1 MGNLSWASPKSSK
14 STSTSTSNDRG
25 RYRTY
30 SAPMPKKAKPKAK
43 VKAKVKTPKI
53 NYGSNRNQR
62 ANLPSEVYKPV
73 RLATPVRSTAKT
85 TPVASAKITQ
95 GGEDRPSGSLKSG
108 LITKAIAAPV
118 ANVIKPIAQ
127 SKTSQDPKLLRE
139 MGVAKKGSKSSLLS
153 INPIEDASKIKT
165 TMGKVTDGYGVNAA
179 VTAGSAYKNQPKA
192 TGAQEFADPTERAKF
207 MLKEYQ
213 NTPTEDRQGF
223 NESSYDKKAVS
234 SKDSIMPT
242 VSDKYRNNEVSYNQA
257 YWKAK
262 LDGKTS
268 QADMAAEQKALG
280 SKKIYSGDRAITEQD
295 QSVAKQIELYLK
307 DSGIKP
313 TVENMKKGF
322 FGETM
327 LTNSS
332 YDIGT
337 GKNILTSKE
346 TTSPTILGFRFGD
359 DITKSSVNGV
369 NTYVKTGQGD
379 TQKTESAKLSASN
392 DRVEAGPDPVAE
404 MKDIDNQIK
413 NETDPVKLKALYQR
427 RLRLMRMNRTNTRF
441 AGLLGEPDTKRTN
454 LMSIS

>member
-1 MGNLSWASPKSSK
+1 
-14 STSTSTSNDRG
+14 
-25 RYRTY
+25 
-30 SAPMPKKAKPKAK
+30 
-43 VKAKVKTPKI
+43 
-53 NYGSNRNQR
+53 
-62 ANLPSEVYKPV
+62 
-73 RLATPVRSTAKT
+73 
-85 TPVASAKITQ
+85 
-95 GGEDRPSGSLKSG
+95 
-108 LITKAIAAPV
+108 
-118 ANVIKPIAQ
+118 
-127 SKTSQDPKLLRE
+127 
-139 MGVAKKGSKSSLLS
+139 
-153 INPIEDASKIKT
+153 
-165 TMGKVTDGYGVNAA
+165 
-179 VTAGSAYKNQPKA
+179 
-192 TGAQEFADPTERAKF
+192 
-207 MLKEYQ
+207 
-213 NTPTEDRQGF
+213 
-223 NESSYDKKAVS
+223 
-234 SKDSIMPT
+234 MPT
-242 VSDKYRNNEVSYNQA
+242 VSDKYRNDEVSYNQA

-313 TVENMKKGF
+313 TVENMKKGL

-346 TTSPTILGFRFGD
+346 TTSPTILGFRVGD
-359 DITKSSVNGV
+359 DVTKSSVNGV

-379 TQKTESAKLSASN
+379 TQKTKSAKLSASN

-441 AGLLGEPDTKRTN
+441 AGLIGEADTKRTN

>member
-14 STSTSTSNDRG
+14 SKSTSTSNDRG

-30 SAPMPKKAKPKAK
+30 SAPMPKKAKPKPTP
-43 VKAKVKTPKI
+43 KAKKP
-53 NYGSNRNQR
+53 NQNNNQR
-62 ANLPSEVYKPV
+62 ANLPSEVAKQYAQPA
-73 RLATPVRSTAKT
+73 RTRPATPITSAAKVS
-85 TPVASAKITQ
+85 PGPAKA
-95 GGEDRPSGSLKSG
+95 K
-108 LITKAIAAPV
+108 V
-118 ANVIKPIAQ
+118 V
-127 SKTSQDPKLLRE
+127 KTSSQSISAAENTQIDTAFA
-139 MGVAKKGSKSSLLS
+139 AKRT
-153 INPIEDASKIKT
+153 PKIKT
-165 TMGKVTDGYGVNAA
+165 TMGTETTGYGVNNSILGATGTNMMA
-179 VTAGSAYKNQPKA
+179 SLNSTNPLKVSPTSTQAKSVTAGSAYKNQPKA

-213 NTPTEDRQGF
+213 NTPTEDRPGF

-242 VSDKYRNNEVSYNQA
+242 VSDKYRNDEVSYNQA

-313 TVENMKKGF
+313 TVENMKKGL

-346 TTSPTILGFRFGD
+346 TTSPTILGFRVGD
-359 DITKSSVNGV
+359 DVTKSSVNGV

-441 AGLLGEPDTKRTN
+441 AGLIGEADTKRTN

>member
-1 MGNLSWASPKSSK
+1 MGLSWASPKNSK
-14 STSTSTSNDRG
+14 SKSTSTSNDRG

-30 SAPMPKKAKPKAK
+30 SAPMPKKAKPKPTP
-43 VKAKVKTPKI
+43 KAKKP
-53 NYGSNRNQR
+53 NQNNNQR
-62 ANLPSEVYKPV
+62 ANLPSEVAKQYAQPA
-73 RLATPVRSTAKT
+73 RTRPATPITSAAKVS
-85 TPVASAKITQ
+85 PGPAKA
-95 GGEDRPSGSLKSG
+95 K
-108 LITKAIAAPV
+108 V
-118 ANVIKPIAQ
+118 V
-127 SKTSQDPKLLRE
+127 KTSSQSISAAENTQIDTAFA
-139 MGVAKKGSKSSLLS
+139 AKRT
-153 INPIEDASKIKT
+153 PKIKT
-165 TMGKVTDGYGVNAA
+165 TMGTETTGYGVNNSILGATGTNMMA
-179 VTAGSAYKNQPKA
+179 SLNSTNPLKVSPTSTQAKSVTAGSAYKNQPKA

-213 NTPTEDRQGF
+213 NTPTEDRPGF

>member
-1 MGNLSWASPKSSK
+1 MGLSWASPKNSK
-14 STSTSTSNDRG
+14 SKSTSTSNDRG

-30 SAPMPKKAKPKAK
+30 SAPLPKKKTPKPTPKAK
-43 VKAKVKTPKI
+43 KP
-53 NYGSNRNQR
+53 NQNNNQR
-62 ANLPSEVYKPV
+62 ANLPSEVAKQYAQPA
-73 RLATPVRSTAKT
+73 RTRPATPITSAAKVS
-85 TPVASAKITQ
+85 PGPAKA
-95 GGEDRPSGSLKSG
+95 K
-108 LITKAIAAPV
+108 V
-118 ANVIKPIAQ
+118 V
-127 SKTSQDPKLLRE
+127 KTSSQSISAAENTQIDTAFA
-139 MGVAKKGSKSSLLS
+139 AKRT
-153 INPIEDASKIKT
+153 PKIKT
-165 TMGKVTDGYGVNAA
+165 TMGTETTGYGVNNSILGATGTNMMASLNSTNPLKVSPTSTQAKSVAA
-179 VTAGSAYKNQPKA
+179 YNNQPKA

-213 NTPTEDRQGF
+213 NTPAEDRPGF
-223 NESSYDKKAVS
+223 DESSYDKKAVS

-313 TVENMKKGF
+313 TVENMKKGL

-346 TTSPTILGFRFGD
+346 TTSPTILGFRVGD
-359 DITKSSVNGV
+359 DVTKSSVNGV

-441 AGLLGEPDTKRTN
+441 AGLIGEADTKRTN

>member
-1 MGNLSWASPKSSK
+1 MGIENDGYGVNESGFAGSSGTSLLSVKPA
-14 STSTSTSNDRG
+14 
-25 RYRTY
+25 
-30 SAPMPKKAKPKAK
+30 APKA
-43 VKAKVKTPKI
+43 
-53 NYGSNRNQR
+53 
-62 ANLPSEVYKPV
+62 
-73 RLATPVRSTAKT
+73 
-85 TPVASAKITQ
+85 
-95 GGEDRPSGSLKSG
+95 
-108 LITKAIAAPV
+108 AAPV
-118 ANVIKPIAQ
+118 AN
-127 SKTSQDPKLLRE
+127 TE
-139 MGVAKKGSKSSLLS
+139 
-153 INPIEDASKIKT
+153 
-165 TMGKVTDGYGVNAA
+165 
-179 VTAGSAYKNQPKA
+179 PKA
-192 TGAQEFADPTERAKF
+192 TGLQEFADPTERAKF

-213 NTPTEDRQGF
+213 NTPAEDRPGF
-223 NESSYDKKAVS
+223 DESSYDKKAVS

-242 VSDKYRNNEVSYNQA
+242 VSDKYRNDEVSYNQA

-313 TVENMKKGF
+313 TVENMKKGL

-346 TTSPTILGFRFGD
+346 TTSPTILGFRVGD
-359 DITKSSVNGV
+359 DVTKSSVNGV

-441 AGLLGEPDTKRTN
+441 AGLIGEADTKRTN

>member
-1 MGNLSWASPKSSK
+1 MAWTQKTKSS
-14 STSTSTSNDRG
+14 SS
-25 RYRTY
+25 
-30 SAPMPKKAKPKAK
+30 
-43 VKAKVKTPKI
+43 KTPTRSRNNKQKARRAAAAAAAAAPRDD
-53 NYGSNRNQR
+53 NQNNNQR
-62 ANLPSEVYKPV
+62 GNLPSEVNNV
-73 RLATPVRSTAKT
+73 RPATPIKSTAKT
-85 TPVASAKITQ
+85 TPVATAKITQ
-95 GGEDRPSGSLKSG
+95 PKEERPSGTLRDGLATNKIKTVMGIENDGYGVNESGFAGSSGASLLSVKP
-108 LITKAIAAPV
+108 TAPKAAAPV
-118 ANVIKPIAQ
+118 AN
-127 SKTSQDPKLLRE
+127 TE
-139 MGVAKKGSKSSLLS
+139 
-153 INPIEDASKIKT
+153 
-165 TMGKVTDGYGVNAA
+165 
-179 VTAGSAYKNQPKA
+179 PKA
-192 TGAQEFADPTERAKF
+192 TGLQEFADPTERAKF

-213 NTPTEDRQGF
+213 NTPAEDRPGF
-223 NESSYDKKAVS
+223 DESSYDKKAVS

-242 VSDKYRNNEVSYNQA
+242 VSDKYRNDEVSYNQA

-313 TVENMKKGF
+313 TVENMKKGL

-346 TTSPTILGFRFGD
+346 TTSPTILGFRVGD
-359 DITKSSVNGV
+359 DVTKSSVNGV

-441 AGLLGEPDTKRTN
+441 AGLIGEADTKRTN

>member
-14 STSTSTSNDRG
+14 STSTRTSNDRG

-30 SAPMPKKAKPKAK
+30 SAPMPKKAKPKPTP
-43 VKAKVKTPKI
+43 KAKKP
-53 NYGSNRNQR
+53 NQNNNQR
-62 ANLPSEVYKPV
+62 ANLPSEVAKQYAQPA
-73 RLATPVRSTAKT
+73 RTRPATPITSAAKVS
-85 TPVASAKITQ
+85 PGPAKA
-95 GGEDRPSGSLKSG
+95 K
-108 LITKAIAAPV
+108 V
-118 ANVIKPIAQ
+118 V
-127 SKTSQDPKLLRE
+127 KTSSQSISAAENTQIDTAFA
-139 MGVAKKGSKSSLLS
+139 AKRT
-153 INPIEDASKIKT
+153 PKIKT
-165 TMGKVTDGYGVNAA
+165 TMGTETTGYGVNNSILGATGTNMMASLNSTNPLKVSPTSTQAKSVAA
-179 VTAGSAYKNQPKA
+179 YNNQPKA

-213 NTPTEDRQGF
+213 NTPAEDRPGF
-223 NESSYDKKAVS
+223 DESSYDKKAVS

-242 VSDKYRNNEVSYNQA
+242 VSDKYRNDEVSYNQA

-313 TVENMKKGF
+313 TVENMKKGL

-346 TTSPTILGFRFGD
+346 TTSPTILGFRVGD
-359 DITKSSVNGV
+359 DVTKSSVNGV

-441 AGLLGEPDTKRTN
+441 AGLIGEADTKRTN

>member
-14 STSTSTSNDRG
+14 STSTRTSNDRG

-30 SAPMPKKAKPKAK
+30 SAPMPKKAKPKPTP
-43 VKAKVKTPKI
+43 KAKKP
-53 NYGSNRNQR
+53 NQNNNQR
-62 ANLPSEVYKPV
+62 ANLPSEVAKQYAQPA
-73 RLATPVRSTAKT
+73 RTRPATPITSAAKASPG
-85 TPVASAKITQ
+85 PVKAK
-95 GGEDRPSGSLKSG
+95 
-108 LITKAIAAPV
+108 V
-118 ANVIKPIAQ
+118 V
-127 SKTSQDPKLLRE
+127 KTSSQSISAAENTQIDTAFA
-139 MGVAKKGSKSSLLS
+139 AKRT
-153 INPIEDASKIKT
+153 PKIKT
-165 TMGKVTDGYGVNAA
+165 TMGTETTGYGVNNSILGATGTNMMASLNSTNPLKVSPTSTQAKSVAA
-179 VTAGSAYKNQPKA
+179 GAAYKNQPKA
-192 TGAQEFADPTERAKF
+192 TGAQEFADPTERAMF

-295 QSVAKQIELYLK
+295 QSVAKQTELYLK

>member
-1 MGNLSWASPKSSK
+1 MPSEVSKPVRPATPIKSTAKTTPVATAKITKDEKQGNIPEAVGRSNRSISEVAISPSMKKGVNQPSLLSVKPVDAAPKTKVYASPNEQGQK
-14 STSTSTSNDRG
+14 T
-25 RYRTY
+25 
-30 SAPMPKKAKPKAK
+30 APKA
-43 VKAKVKTPKI
+43 VTPEAPKI
-53 NYGSNRNQR
+53 NYGGNDNQR
-62 ANLPSEVYKPV
+62 ANLPSEVNKPAQPAMPVAPKAVTPKAVTPKAVAPKPV
-73 RLATPVRSTAKT
+73 NPQDPKLLSEMGIGVDTSKPAAP
-85 TPVASAKITQ
+85 
-95 GGEDRPSGSLKSG
+95 
-108 LITKAIAAPV
+108 KAAAPV
-118 ANVIKPIAQ
+118 AN
-127 SKTSQDPKLLRE
+127 TE
-139 MGVAKKGSKSSLLS
+139 
-153 INPIEDASKIKT
+153 
-165 TMGKVTDGYGVNAA
+165 
-179 VTAGSAYKNQPKA
+179 PKA
-192 TGAQEFADPTERAKF
+192 TGLQEFADPTERAKF

-213 NTPTEDRQGF
+213 NTPAEDRPGF
-223 NESSYDKKAVS
+223 DESSYDKKAVS

-242 VSDKYRNNEVSYNQA
+242 VSDKYRNDEVSYNQA

-313 TVENMKKGF
+313 TVENMKKGL

-346 TTSPTILGFRFGD
+346 TTSPTILGFRVGD
-359 DITKSSVNGV
+359 DVTKSSVNGV

-441 AGLLGEPDTKRTN
+441 AGLIGEADTKRTN

>member
-14 STSTSTSNDRG
+14 SKSTSTSNDRG

-30 SAPMPKKAKPKAK
+30 SAPLPKKKTPKPTPKAK
-43 VKAKVKTPKI
+43 KP
-53 NYGSNRNQR
+53 NQNNNQR
-62 ANLPSEVYKPV
+62 ANLTSEVAKQYAQPA
-73 RLATPVRSTAKT
+73 RTRPATPITSAAKVS
-85 TPVASAKITQ
+85 PGPAKA
-95 GGEDRPSGSLKSG
+95 K
-108 LITKAIAAPV
+108 V
-118 ANVIKPIAQ
+118 V
-127 SKTSQDPKLLRE
+127 KTSSQSISAAENTQIDTAFA
-139 MGVAKKGSKSSLLS
+139 AKRT
-153 INPIEDASKIKT
+153 PKIKT
-165 TMGKVTDGYGVNAA
+165 TMGTETTGYGVNNSILGATGTNMMA
-179 VTAGSAYKNQPKA
+179 SLNSTNPLKVSPTSTQAKSVTAGSAYKNQPKA

-213 NTPTEDRQGF
+213 NTPAEDRPGF
-223 NESSYDKKAVS
+223 DESSYDKKAVS

-242 VSDKYRNNEVSYNQA
+242 VSDKYRNDEVSYNQA

-441 AGLLGEPDTKRTN
+441 AGLIGEADTKRTN